1 MANLSMVGVV
11 LPLAKAIRTSLQVL
25 LRGADQCFLRW
36 FASQQNS
43 QKCVPHKTVDT
54 SVKNNWTGT
63 RPVQHRIPKRQ
74 CFGSRQLFSPK
85 IPDLRKGR
93 KVSKNLRFEHL
104 NSCTETQLE
113 ITFQRR
119 KSHMFD
125 ISNTNLLHTCF
136 PIILFITFSW
146 KLVKRFPNLDEKWI
160 FKLKENED
168 LRDVHPQKIMDQN
181 LAKTR
186 YFWYLPSI
194 QLLNFRMGTVQ
205 NRWCPCHLCIWT
217 DAV

>member
-146 KLVKRFPNLDEKWI
+146 KLVKKVSKSGWKVNIQTQGKRGLEGCSSSKNHGP
-160 FKLKENED
+160 KLGK
-168 LRDVHPQKIMDQN
+168 DQVF
-181 LAKTR
+181 LVSPKYSASE
-186 YFWYLPSI
+186 F
-194 QLLNFRMGTVQ
+194 
-205 NRWCPCHLCIWT
+205 
-217 DAV
+217 